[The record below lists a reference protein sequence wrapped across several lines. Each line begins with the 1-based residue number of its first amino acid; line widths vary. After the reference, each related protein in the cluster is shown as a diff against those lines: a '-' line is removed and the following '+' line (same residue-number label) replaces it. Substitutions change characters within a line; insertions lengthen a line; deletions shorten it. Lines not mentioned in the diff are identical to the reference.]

1 MNKLQ
6 ILLGLLCLV
15 FTIPGAAQTVKV
27 TISISNPVS
36 FDRNNEVVPIAWGD
50 IVLKYPG
57 IDTANFKIINI
68 ETKKELPWQLEFKG
82 EKNIQNLLIQLNI
95 AGNNTLRIGI
105 QKGKS
110 QTVKSKTYG
119 RYVPERKDDFAWEN
133 DKIAFRLYGKAL
145 ELTPSEMAN
154 GMDVWVKKTNK
165 LILNERYK
173 RGEYHIDHGDGMDY
187 YHVGLTLGDGD
198 IAPYI
203 LDSIYYSKNYRRWR
217 VLDNGP
223 LRTTFELEYDKW
235 NVNGQMVSVTKRIS
249 LDAGSQLS
257 RIEAT
262 FVSGEKRPLPVI
274 VGLAKRKEQGVM
286 LLDEQQGIMAYWE
299 PQHGEDGI
307 TGVGTILI
315 TPVADIRV
323 TAEQILAHTI
333 SANGKPVV
341 YYTGACWNKA
351 NEITSSKT
359 WFDYMQS
366 FKKKLSDSLKIVL
379 E

>member
-1 MNKLQ
+1 ML
-6 ILLGLLCLV
+6 ICLLCLK
-15 FTIPGAAQTVKV
+15 FSIPGTAQPVKV
-27 TISISNPVS
+27 IISISNPVS
-36 FDRNNEVVPIAWGD
+36 FNRNNELVPIAWGD
-50 IVLKYPG
+50 IILKYPG

-95 AGNNTLRIGI
+95 AGNTKARIGI

-110 QTVKSKTYG
+110 QTVNSKTYG

-145 ELTPSEMAN
+145 ELTPSEMAY
-154 GMDVWVKKTNK
+154 GMDVWVKRTNK
-165 LILNERYK
+165 LIINERYK

-203 LDSIYYSKNYRRWR
+203 LDSIYFSKNYRRWR

-235 NVNGQMVSVTKRIS
+235 NVNGMMVSVSKRIS

-262 FVSGEKRPLPVI
+262 FVSGEKRPLPVV
-274 VGLAKRKEQGVM
+274 VGLAKRKEQGAM

-315 TPVADIRV
+315 TPVTGIRV
-323 TAEQILAHTI
+323 TAEQILANTI
-333 SANGKPVV
+333 SANSEPVV

-351 NEITSSKT
+351 NEITSPQT
-359 WFDYMQS
+359 WFEYMHS
-366 FKKKLSDSLKIVL
+366 FKKRLSDSLKIVM